1 MIVFDNLTKETLK
14 CFITNCFIVIETDK
28 FTYLLEP
35 LIFQLVQPK
44 LSASV
49 FAGFLHQLL

>member
-35 LIFQLVQPK
+35 LIFLFVQPK
-44 LSASV
+44 FSASV